1 MLAMTRELKHLS
13 QKQRLACGYR
23 LTTAC
28 KMLRW
33 LAFIDY
39 IKENPDGV
47 KIDHALLKAFASALF
62 NKKGWFKIA
71 PLLRIAVAYRET

>member
-13 QKQRLACGYR
+13 RKQRLACGYR
-23 LTTAC
+23 VTTAC
-28 KMLRW
+28 EMLHW
-33 LAFIDY
+33 PAFKDY

-47 KIDHALLKAFASALF
+47 KIDHALLKAFASAPF

-71 PLLRIAVAYRET
+71 PLLRIAAAYCET